1 MKCGCSIYFLLL
13 SPVAVKEISQ
23 FFFTW
28 NHIRK
33 SDEFIRIILRF
44 CSFNRTRYG
53 LQCIL
58 CRDCFYAARSYKT
71 DRLEKRYVLKIH
83 CCMNICHQNNLKLF
97 KWKACDMLLPLCS
110 QFDVY
115 VSLFRHCVLFSLNTI
130 WGETQRSFC
139 KITCA
144 QRRLRS
150 AYAFSEE
157 LLNGCWL

>member
-1 MKCGCSIYFLLL
+1 MTYSFVKCGCSIYFLLL
-13 SPVAVKEISQ
+13 SPVAVKELCQ
-23 FFFTW
+23 FYSRETTYV
-28 NHIRK
+28 NLMQY
-33 SDEFIRIILRF
+33 IRIILRF

-58 CRDCFYAARSYKT
+58 CRDCFYVTRSYKT

-130 WGETQRSFC
+130 
-139 KITCA
+139 
-144 QRRLRS
+144 
-150 AYAFSEE
+150 
-157 LLNGCWL
+157 